1 MQQLTQRLAKLAGLN
16 KQPMDLSGLGMA
28 GNSSGSRAGSRMNSI
43 RGSKRKVDLN
53 VLDKLVTNLLEQQA
67 NEPDKARELGSSSI
81 YASIPATNRKASMK
95 LNRWRPTSR
104 SAHSFNITEGST
116 NFSAEHGS
124 SAPGSGVGG
133 GGGDVQHMPTIMES
147 TAGMTT
153 TTAAATRKNNNET
166 STSSLPR
173 SQRTSWSSSLER
185 TPGAVRNVLR
195 NISAATVNTGSAGGG
210 NEENLNLTQNYI
222 A

>member
-1 MQQLTQRLAKLAGLN
+1 
-16 KQPMDLSGLGMA
+16 MDLSSLGMA

-43 RGSKRKVDLN
+43 RGSKRKVDLK
-53 VLDKLVTNLLEQQA
+53 VLDKLVTNLLEQQP
-67 NEPDKARELGSSSI
+67 NEPDRVRELGSSSI

-116 NFSAEHGS
+116 NFGAEHGS
-124 SAPGSGVGG
+124 SGPGSGVGG
-133 GGGDVQHMPTIMES
+133 GSSGGDVQHMPTIMES

-153 TTAAATRKNNNET
+153 TAATRKNNNET

-195 NISAATVNTGSAGGG
+195 NISAATVNTGGAGGG